1 MQKRSAIVIAGAL
14 VAALMAGFVSRD
26 ITLSQ
31 APPTKVVV
39 VQAAPS
45 APTPQTATPQT
56 AIPQTHVE
64 RD

>member
-1 MQKRSAIVIAGAL
+1 MQKRSAMIIAGAL

-26 ITLSQ
+26 ITLAQ
-31 APPTKVVV
+31 PPPTKVVV

-45 APTPQTATPQT
+45 APTPQTTTPQT
-56 AIPQTHVE
+56 TTPQTHVE